1 MLVQNGQVRFIHFLF
16 LVFFWQPKCRR
27 MLSLESVKAQT
38 MTDKS
43 SSNGEKLHLSNRI
56 GAAAVFPSLDGGIGV
71 IALAVFDFQPE
82 YTGEVPQQFP
92 HAGFSSID
100 IFQCVKSVQQFYQ
113 VHGAARPPQGRGI
126 GRYVIFLFV
135 LGGYAAPPCARPV
148 SSFRCRC
155 ASFHDGWRGK
165 R

>member
-1 MLVQNGQVRFIHFLF
+1 MVYLFRIRSRSHGLSFPHPFPFFVLHHTLVQFLRS
-16 LVFFWQPKCRR
+16 P
-27 MLSLESVKAQT
+27 VK
-38 MTDKS
+38 
-43 SSNGEKLHLSNRI
+43 EI

-113 VHGAARPPQGRGI
+113 VHGAARQACR
-126 GRYVIFLFV
+126 L
-135 LGGYAAPPCARPV
+135 
-148 SSFRCRC
+148 SFRLCR
-155 ASFHDGWRGK
+155 GWRIVAALGCVAW
-165 R
+165 